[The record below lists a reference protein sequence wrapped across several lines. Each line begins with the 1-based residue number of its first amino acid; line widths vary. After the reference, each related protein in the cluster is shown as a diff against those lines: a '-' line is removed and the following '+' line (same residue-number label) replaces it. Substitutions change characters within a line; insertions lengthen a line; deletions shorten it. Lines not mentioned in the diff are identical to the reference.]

1 MRLKNKTNIKIHAF
15 THRMRVGVGVGVGV
29 GVHVQLLLRISGVTG
44 IEKIVI
50 LYMDIGLP

>member
-15 THRMRVGVGVGVGV
+15 THRMGVGVHVH
-29 GVHVQLLLRISGVTG
+29 VHVQLLLRISGVTG

-50 LYMDIGLP
+50 LYTDIGLP

>member
-15 THRMRVGVGVGVGV
+15 THRMRVGV

>member
-15 THRMRVGVGVGVGV
+15 THRMRVGVGV

>member
-15 THRMRVGVGVGVGV
+15 THRMRVGVGVGV